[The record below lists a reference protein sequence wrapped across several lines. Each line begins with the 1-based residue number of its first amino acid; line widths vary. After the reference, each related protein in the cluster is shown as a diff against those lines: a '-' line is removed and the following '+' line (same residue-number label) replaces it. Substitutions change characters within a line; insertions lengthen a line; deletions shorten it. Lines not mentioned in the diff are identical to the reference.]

1 MYLMKVLESTDSR
14 LAHLRSSLKNYPQI
28 NYDGVTYFV
37 LSSDEVITHPSQF
50 ESSRATWV
58 SIDTLSCSQK
68 VRIILSGYGE
78 YARAR
83 LTALQNHLQ
92 LAS

>member
-1 MYLMKVLESTDSR
+1 MYLMKILESTDPR
-14 LAHLRSSLKNYPQI
+14 LAHLRSCLRNYPQI
-28 NYDGVTYFV
+28 NYNGVTYFV
-37 LSSDEVITHPSQF
+37 LSSDGVVTHPSQL

-58 SIDTLSCSQK
+58 SIDTLSSQK
-68 VRIILSGYGE
+68 VRVILSGYGE
-78 YARAR
+78 HARAR